1 MSAAKPTRGHPSQ
14 PERTRTADRITVT
27 DRIRTA
33 EGIAGTVLL
42 PWRAARSLLKPQVG
56 PFRED
61 RALDRLA
68 FWRSTIGLAV
78 IILAAHPWRTAG
90 DVLESTTDK
99 TLTTAAT
106 AMLALP
112 LSFLALLIAT
122 RHGHRKELL
131 RGVPRLLGRAALALI
146 GPLGFFGMI
155 FAFDGY
161 DGRTP
166 TGPDFL
172 PIAGLVLTMTW
183 LIILSACAVYWAAR
197 TGFWL
202 SEVHPLLAP
211 IGTTLVMLVITCAEL
226 VEFNTEGTP
235 VAVWLTLNLVGAAT
249 ALALSTY
256 EYRHLH
262 SIGHRFRTGPQPVAT
277 PDGPTI
283 PVSKRSAARPGHHDA
298 S

>member
-1 MSAAKPTRGHPSQ
+1 MSAAQPAHGHHSQ
-14 PERTRTADRITVT
+14 PEPIPTADRIH
-27 DRIRTA
+27 TA
-33 EGIAGTVLL
+33 KGIAGTALL
-42 PWRAARSLLKPQVG
+42 PWRAARFLLKPRVG
-56 PFRED
+56 PFRQD
-61 RALDRLA
+61 RTLDQLA
-68 FWRSTIGLAV
+68 FWRSAIGLAV

-90 DVLESTTDK
+90 AVLESTTEK
-99 TLTTAAT
+99 TLVTAGY
-106 AMLALP
+106 AMLAVPLP
-112 LSFLALLIAT
+112 FLALLIAT
-122 RHGHRKELL
+122 RHGHRTELL

-146 GPLGFFGMI
+146 GPLGFFGML

-172 PIAGLVLTMTW
+172 SIAGIVLTMTW

-211 IGTTLVMLVITCAEL
+211 IGTTLVMLVVTSKEL

-235 VAVWLTLNLVGAAT
+235 VAVWLTLNLGGAAT

-256 EYRHLH
+256 EYRHLR

-283 PVSKRSAARPGHHDA
+283 PVSKRSAARTGHHG

>member
-1 MSAAKPTRGHPSQ
+1 MSAAQPAHGQQSQ
-14 PERTRTADRITVT
+14 PEPIPIADRIH
-27 DRIRTA
+27 TA
-33 EGIAGTVLL
+33 KSIAGTALL
-42 PWRAARSLLKPQVG
+42 PWRAARFLLKPRVG
-56 PFRED
+56 PFRQD
-61 RALDRLA
+61 RTLDQLA
-68 FWRSTIGLAV
+68 FWRSAVGLAV

-90 DVLESTTDK
+90 DVLESTTEK
-99 TLTTAAT
+99 TLVTARY
-106 AMLALP
+106 AMLAVPLP
-112 LSFLALLIAT
+112 FLALLIAT

-146 GPLGFFGMI
+146 GPLGIFGML

-172 PIAGLVLTMTW
+172 PIAGIVLTMTW

-211 IGTTLVMLVITCAEL
+211 IGTTLVMLVVTSKEL

-235 VAVWLTLNLVGAAT
+235 VAVWLTLNLGGAAT

-256 EYRHLH
+256 EYRHLR

-283 PVSKRSAARPGHHDA
+283 PVSKRSATRTGHHDG

>member
-1 MSAAKPTRGHPSQ
+1 MSAAQPAHGQQSQ
-14 PERTRTADRITVT
+14 PEPIPIADRIH
-27 DRIRTA
+27 TA
-33 EGIAGTVLL
+33 KGIVSTALL
-42 PWRAARSLLKPQVG
+42 PWRAARFLLKPRVG
-56 PFRED
+56 PFRQD
-61 RALDRLA
+61 RTLDQLA
-68 FWRSTIGLAV
+68 FWRSAIGLAV

-90 DVLESTTDK
+90 DVLESTTEK
-99 TLTTAAT
+99 TLTTAGY
-106 AMLALP
+106 AMLAVP

-146 GPLGFFGMI
+146 GPLGFFGML

-166 TGPDFL
+166 KGPDFL
-172 PIAGLVLTMTW
+172 SIAGIVLTMTW

-211 IGTTLVMLVITCAEL
+211 IGTTLVMLVVTSKEL

-235 VAVWLTLNLVGAAT
+235 VAVWLTLNLGGAAT

-256 EYRHLH
+256 EYRHLR

-283 PVSKRSAARPGHHDA
+283 PVSKRSAARTGHHDG

>member
-1 MSAAKPTRGHPSQ
+1 MSAAQPAHGQQSQ
-14 PERTRTADRITVT
+14 PEPIPIADRIH
-27 DRIRTA
+27 TA
-33 EGIAGTVLL
+33 KSIAGTALL
-42 PWRAARSLLKPQVG
+42 PWRAARFLLKPRVG
-56 PFRED
+56 PFRQD
-61 RALDRLA
+61 QTLDQLA
-68 FWRSTIGLAV
+68 FWRSAVGLAI

-106 AMLALP
+106 AMLAVPLP
-112 LSFLALLIAT
+112 FLALLIAT

-146 GPLGFFGMI
+146 GPLGFFGML

-166 TGPDFL
+166 TGPDF
-172 PIAGLVLTMTW
+172 PTIAGIAVTMLW

-211 IGTTLVMLVITCAEL
+211 IGTTLVMLVITCDEL
-226 VEFNTEGTP
+226 VGFNTEGTP
-235 VAVWLTLNLVGAAT
+235 VAVWLTLNLGGAVT
-249 ALALSTY
+249 AVALSTY
-256 EYRHLH
+256 EYRHLR

-283 PVSKRSAARPGHHDA
+283 PVSKRSAARTGHHDG